1 MSTSF
6 TATHNSRGAG
16 TPARLPVAPQESA
29 GRTTHKLSHLSSE
42 VPPPHVTVR
51 DASTLELAPDLH
63 ARSSPK
69 IERLLIVR
77 LSAMGD
83 VIHALPAAYALREA
97 FPHAMIGWLIEERW
111 AELLCAPGS
120 PRRGPRSPRR
130 PLVDWV
136 HTVKLTGWR
145 KNLFTLPT
153 LQQIATVWNDVR
165 GARYDVAIDLQG
177 AIRSAVL
184 ARWSKAPAVYGAAE
198 PRESPSSLWYTCPVI
213 TSGAHV
219 IEQNL
224 SVAAAVA
231 QNRLKTPRVGFPVD
245 PEVELRVDRQLS
257 EQGFTNFAILNP
269 GAGWGAKRWPANR
282 YGEVARQLAKNGIR
296 SLINYGPGEE
306 NLINDA
312 VAASGGAARPT
323 QGSLTE
329 LIALTRRA
337 RLFIGGDTGPMHL
350 AAALGVPVVAIF
362 GPTDP
367 ARNGPY
373 GTRSVVLRSPSSTT
387 THARRPQPDE
397 GMLEVGI
404 EAVVAAA
411 LKLAG
416 QDPTRM
422 EDAHA

>member
-1 MSTSF
+1 MSDSL
-6 TATHNSRGAG
+6 TATRGWYGAG
-16 TPARLPVAPQESA
+16 TPARFSAVTEESEGKNA
-29 GRTTHKLSHLSSE
+29 RTVQKLSPLSSD
-42 VPPPHVTVR
+42 VPAPSVAIR
-51 DASTLELAPDLH
+51 DVSTSELTPDLN
-63 ARSSPK
+63 ARSLPK

-83 VIHALPAAYALREA
+83 VIHTLPAVYALREA

-111 AELLCAPGS
+111 AELLCTPGS
-120 PRRGPRSPRR
+120 PRRGPRSPQR

-145 KNLFTLPT
+145 KSLFTLPT

-165 GARYDVAIDLQG
+165 NARYDVAIDLQG

-184 ARWSKAPAVYGAAE
+184 ARWSKAPVVYGAAE
-198 PRESPSSLWYTCPVI
+198 PRESPSSLWYTRRVV
-213 TSGAHV
+213 TGGVHV
-219 IEQNL
+219 IDQNL
-224 SVAAAVA
+224 SVAEVVA
-231 QNRLKTPRVGFPVD
+231 QKKLKMPHVELPLD
-245 PEVELRVDRQLS
+245 AEVELRTSQFLS
-257 EQGFTNFAILNP
+257 GLGLSNFAILNP
-269 GAGWGAKRWPANR
+269 GAGWGAKRWPAER
-282 YGEVARQLAKNGIR
+282 YGEVARRLAENGVR

-306 NLINDA
+306 DLA
-312 VAASGGAARPT
+312 EETAAGSGGAARPT
-323 QGSLTE
+323 RGSLTE

-373 GTRSVVLRSPSSTT
+373 GTRSIVLRSPSSAT

-397 GMLEVGI
+397 GMLEIGTDS
-404 EAVVAAA
+404 VVAAA
-411 LKLAG
+411 RNLLAG
-416 QDPTRM
+416 TSR
-422 EDAHA
+422 